1 MTVVVDSKKRVV
13 LPPVKPGDR
22 FEVSDLNHGRIVLTR
37 LAPVEAPLVRAVKVK
52 GRWMGSPSVKIN
64 RQAIVAA
71 IRHEREER

>member
-37 LAPVEAPLVRAVKVK
+37 LAPVEAPLVRAVKIK

-64 RQAIVAA
+64 RKAIVEA

>member
-64 RQAIVAA
+64 RKAIVEA

>member
-37 LAPVEAPLVRAVKVK
+37 LAPVEPPLVRAVKVK

-64 RQAIVAA
+64 RKAIVAA